1 MFTLNVRFQPL
12 LIKMGAE
19 LFSYYAAFTEC
30 FAMKSDFFFFLLL
43 NLKLTWVN
51 KWDVKALL
59 VKVDVNYEIR

>member
-1 MFTLNVRFQPL
+1 
-12 LIKMGAE
+12 MGAE

-30 FAMKSDFFFFLLL
+30 FALKSVFFFFFLLL

-59 VKVDVNYEIR
+59 VKVDVNYEIC

>member
-1 MFTLNVRFQPL
+1 
-12 LIKMGAE
+12 MGAE

-30 FAMKSDFFFFLLL
+30 FAMKSDFFFLLL

>member
-1 MFTLNVRFQPL
+1 
-12 LIKMGAE
+12 MGAE

-59 VKVDVNYEIR
+59 VKVDVNYEIC